1 MKRLFPD
8 HFVPV
13 LLSGILLLCS
23 GEILGQVKVSKITSP
38 GDLAGKKGIVYN
50 LPRTVIHVD
59 VTVSKIQQFP
69 GPLAAYAGEFLGVSD
84 VIVKNQVEYRF
95 ENAEMIF
102 CTEPDPGQYYIVE
115 KEEKGQ
121 GEMWVGFGPP
131 GQTITVET
139 FPKEATPKGFSQWDN
154 GLYQPIDTPGLYSK
168 YSASATRV
176 LIDTIIRRISIDTLT
191 IEEKV
196 LKRSLVA
203 YPDRDKAQETVDRI
217 RRIEDD
223 IYNLLIGYQ
232 ETPYSKETVEFMYNK
247 LQAERQEYMA
257 LFTGVTVRESL
268 VFHYNIVPDPS
279 SESHEYV
286 ITGFSPAT
294 GLVEADDE
302 NKLSVVIQVGEES
315 LPLTESGKD
324 QSPPGIVYRIPVHLP
339 VSLEYKGK
347 ELVSGT
353 YEIKQL
359 GALFSLPPEFKKVE
373 LNLETGTVR
382 TLVIE

>member
-8 HFVPV
+8 HFVFI
-13 LLSGILLLCS
+13 LLTGILLLASS
-23 GEILGQVKVSKITSP
+23 GLFGQVRVSKLNSRE
-38 GDLAGKKGIVYN
+38 DLAGKRGIVYN
-50 LPRTVIHVD
+50 LPRTVVHVD
-59 VTVSKIQQFP
+59 VTVSKVQQFP
-69 GPLAAYAGEFLGVSD
+69 GPLADYAGEFLGVSD
-84 VIVKNQVEYRF
+84 VVVKNHVEYRF

-102 CTEPDPGQYYIVE
+102 CTEPDPNQHYIIE

-121 GEMWVGFGPP
+121 GEIWVGFGPP

-154 GLYQPIDTPGLYSK
+154 GLYQAIDTPGLYSR

-191 IEEKV
+191 IEEKI

-203 YPDRDKAQETVDRI
+203 YPDRDKAMETIDRI

-232 ETPYSKETVEFMYNK
+232 ETPYSKETVEFMYDK
-247 LQAERQEYMA
+247 LQAERQEYLA
-257 LFTGVTVRESL
+257 LFTGVTVKENL

-279 SESHEYV
+279 MESQEYV
-286 ITGFSPAT
+286 VTGFSPST
-294 GLVEADDE
+294 GLVEATDD
-302 NKLSVVIQVGEES
+302 NKLSVVIHVDEKS
-315 LPLTESGKD
+315 LPLTETSKD
-324 QSPPGIVYRIPVHLP
+324 QSPGGIVYRIPVHLP

-347 ELVSGT
+347 ELASGN
-353 YEIKQL
+353 YEIKQMGSL
-359 GALFSLPPEFKKVE
+359 LALPPEFKKVE
-373 LNLETGTVR
+373 LNLETGTIR
-382 TLVIE
+382 SLVIE